1 MDEGPKRVIGIM
13 ASILTSL
20 HMQTADDLF
29 GGPQGRSRTDKL
41 IAASIQWARSS
52 WRRLIAAG
60 PRSSLPSRQKMLSEA
75 QLQELLAQKTEARNL
90 DCKTSFSWDT
100 ADNDAKCELIKDILA
115 FLNTQDG
122 GQIVVGVEDDTLE
135 PVGMTDVDFTSF
147 DVTRV
152 NDFLHRYTDPQSSCE
167 VQKLT
172 FSGLKFVVINVL
184 EFKDIPIICKKA
196 ANSSRDS
203 SKTILK
209 LGGVYIRTD
218 KATSVLVPTSEEMRD
233 LVNRAVLKRS
243 DQLLSTI
250 RTLLQGNPPAEEVEI
265 KQYDREIREAREYFK
280 EVLPSDFEEHG
291 YWEVI
296 SMPQTYSRERVPSI
310 TSVYKSLVESE
321 VSLRGWNFPHFD
333 KETRSNFSDGRQSHT
348 DFMHHVEAHRAYQ
361 SGLFVWRSSYWEN
374 SPDFANKHGKSLDF
388 VNVIYTVTEFLV
400 FLKRYYER
408 ISPDASIRFSIEMTD
423 IKDRILVATDPRSSL
438 FFHAYAARVP
448 GLVIEKDYTVSELR
462 ASAEEI
468 AINMV
473 QKIFEVF
480 NWNAPDANMIR
491 GWQQRLLSR
500 TL

>member
-1 MDEGPKRVIGIM
+1 
-13 ASILTSL
+13 
-20 HMQTADDLF
+20 
-29 GGPQGRSRTDKL
+29 
-41 IAASIQWARSS
+41 
-52 WRRLIAAG
+52 
-60 PRSSLPSRQKMLSEA
+60 MLSDDE
-75 QLQELLAQKTEARNL
+75 LQELLAQRTETRNL

-100 ADNDAKCELIKDILA
+100 TDHDAKCELVKDILA

-122 GQIVVGVEDDTLE
+122 GQIVVGVEDETLE
-135 PVGMTDVDFTSF
+135 PVGMTDADLKSF

-196 ANSSRDS
+196 ANSSKDS

-209 LGGVYIRTD
+209 LGGVYIRTE

-250 RTLLQGNPPAEEVEI
+250 RTLLMGNPPAEETEI
-265 KQYDREIREAREYFK
+265 KRYDREIREAREYFK
-280 EVLPSDFEEHG
+280 EVLPADFEEHG

-296 SMPQTYSRERVPSI
+296 SMPQTYTRERIPSI
-310 TSVYKSLVESE
+310 TAVYKSLEESE

-333 KETRSNFSDGRQSHT
+333 RETKSNFSDGRQSNT
-348 DFMHHVEAHRAYQ
+348 EFMHHVEAHRAYQ

-374 SPDFANKHGKSLDF
+374 FSDVEKKHGKALSF

-400 FLKRYYER
+400 FFKRYYER
-408 ISPDASIRFSIEMTD
+408 ISPDASLRFSIEMTD
-423 IKDRILVATDPRSSL
+423 IKDRVLISTDMTSSL
-438 FFHAYAARVP
+438 MFGRHAATVP
-448 GLVIEKDYTVSELR
+448 GLMIEKDYVVSELR
-462 ASAEEI
+462 ASAEDI
-468 AINMV
+468 AISIV

>member
-1 MDEGPKRVIGIM
+1 
-13 ASILTSL
+13 
-20 HMQTADDLF
+20 
-29 GGPQGRSRTDKL
+29 
-41 IAASIQWARSS
+41 
-52 WRRLIAAG
+52 
-60 PRSSLPSRQKMLSEA
+60 MLSDAE
-75 QLQELLAQKTEARNL
+75 LKELLALKTETRNL
-90 DCKTSFSWDT
+90 DCKTSFSWDR
-100 ADNDAKCELIKDILA
+100 ADHDEKCELVKDILA

-122 GQIVVGVEDDTLE
+122 GRIVVGVQDDTLE
-135 PVGMTDVDFTSF
+135 AIGMEDADFSSF
-147 DVTRV
+147 DTTKV

-172 FSGLKFVVINVL
+172 VSGLKFVVINVL

-196 ANSSRDS
+196 ANSSKDS

-209 LGGVYIRTD
+209 LGGVYIRTE

-233 LVNRAVLKRS
+233 LVNRAILKRS

-250 RTLLQGNPPAEEVEI
+250 RTLLKGNPPAEETEI

-280 EVLPSDFEEHG
+280 EVLPKDFEEHG

-310 TSVYKSLVESE
+310 TAVYKSLEESE

-333 KETRSNFSDGRQSHT
+333 RETKSNFSDGRQSHT
-348 DFMHHVEAHRAYQ
+348 AFMHHVEAHRAYQ

-374 SPDFANKHGKSLDF
+374 FSDFAKHHGKVLSF
-388 VNVIYTVTEFLV
+388 VNVIYTVTEFLL
-400 FLKRYYER
+400 FFKRYYER
-408 ISPDASIRFSIEMTD
+408 ISPDASVRVAIEMTD
-423 IKDRILVATDPRSSL
+423 ITDRALVSTDWASSPIFGTL
-438 FFHAYAARVP
+438 AARVP
-448 GLVIEKDYTVSELR
+448 GLVIEKDYSVSELR

-468 AINMV
+468 AISIV

>member
-1 MDEGPKRVIGIM
+1 
-13 ASILTSL
+13 
-20 HMQTADDLF
+20 
-29 GGPQGRSRTDKL
+29 
-41 IAASIQWARSS
+41 
-52 WRRLIAAG
+52 
-60 PRSSLPSRQKMLSEA
+60 MLSDAE
-75 QLQELLAQKTEARNL
+75 LQELLAQRTETRNL
-90 DCKTSFSWDT
+90 DCKASFSWDT
-100 ADNDAKCELIKDILA
+100 TDHDAKCELVKDILA

-135 PVGMTDVDFTSF
+135 PVGMTDADFKSF
-147 DVTRV
+147 DVTKV

-196 ANSSRDS
+196 ANSSKDS

-209 LGGVYIRTD
+209 LGGVYIRTE

-250 RTLLQGNPPAEEVEI
+250 RTLLMGNPPAEETEI
-265 KQYDREIREAREYFK
+265 KRYDREIREAREYFK
-280 EVLPSDFEEHG
+280 EVLSADFEKYG

-310 TSVYKSLVESE
+310 TAVNKSLEESE

-333 KETRSNFSDGRQSHT
+333 RETKSNFSDGRQSYT
-348 DFMHHVEAHRAYQ
+348 ELMHHVEAHRAYQ
-361 SGLFVWRSSYWEN
+361 SGLFVWRSSYWED
-374 SPDFANKHGKSLDF
+374 SSDVEKKHGKALSF
-388 VNVIYTVTEFLV
+388 VNVIYTVTEFLL
-400 FLKRYYER
+400 FFKRYYER
-408 ISPDASIRFSIEMTD
+408 ISPDASLRFSIKMTD
-423 IKDRILVATDPRSSL
+423 IKDRVLISTDMASL
-438 FFHAYAARVP
+438 LMFGTHAAREP
-448 GLVIEKDYTVSELR
+448 GLVIEKDYVVSELR

-468 AINMV
+468 AISIV

>member
-1 MDEGPKRVIGIM
+1 VLGKSRIRKVDLGIN
-13 ASILTSL
+13 
-20 HMQTADDLF
+20 
-29 GGPQGRSRTDKL
+29 
-41 IAASIQWARSS
+41 
-52 WRRLIAAG
+52 
-60 PRSSLPSRQKMLSEA
+60 MLSDA
-75 QLQELLAQKTEARNL
+75 QLKELLAQKTETRNL
-90 DCKTSFSWDT
+90 DCKASLNWDT
-100 ADNDAKCELIKDILA
+100 ADNDAKCELVKDILA

-122 GQIVVGVEDDTLE
+122 GLIVVGVRDDTLE
-135 PVGMTDVDFTSF
+135 PVGVTDADLASF
-147 DVTRV
+147 DTTKV

-172 FSGLKFVVINVL
+172 VNGLKFVVINVL

-196 ANSSRDS
+196 ANSSKDP

-218 KATSVLVPTSEEMRD
+218 KATSVLMPTSEEMRD

-250 RTLLQGNPPAEEVEI
+250 RTLLQGNPPAEETQI
-265 KQYDREIREAREYFK
+265 KQYDREIRAAREYFK
-280 EVLPSDFEEHG
+280 EVLPKDFDEHG

-296 SMPQTYSRERVPSI
+296 SMPQTYSRERIPSI
-310 TSVYKSLVESE
+310 TAVYKSLEESE

-333 KETRSNFSDGRQSHT
+333 RETKSNFSDGRQSHT
-348 DFMHHVEAHRAYQ
+348 EFMHHVEAHRAYQ

-374 SPDFANKHGKSLDF
+374 FSDVAKQHGKALSF

-400 FLKRYYER
+400 FFKRYYER
-408 ISPDASIRFSIEMTD
+408 ISPDASVRFSIEMTD
-423 IKDRILVATDPRSSL
+423 IKDRALVSTDFINVPI
-438 FFHAYAARVP
+438 FGTHAAKVQE
-448 GLVIEKDYTVSELR
+448 LVTEKDFSVSELR

-468 AINMV
+468 AISIV